1 MVTGSTRRAVLPA
14 ATAAGLVALVWATVT
29 GPARMFGPVPDRP
42 RPLTQPLRRPT
53 PTAGTPGQTLQHL
66 RHAVHGQHHLA
77 WIGTLLGWT
86 VLLLAAV
93 AVGTAL
99 VWLWRNRWRPPTPPL
114 DVDVEVLPSVELTEA
129 LERTAAQRLAAV
141 QQGSA
146 RNGIVA
152 CWLLVEEAIAEAGL
166 PRLPWETS
174 TEYTVRVLHSLDID
188 PRPIGALAGLY
199 REARFS
205 EHPMTE
211 ADRGSAED
219 AVQRL
224 DQELRSLNARV
235 GGATA

>member
-14 ATAAGLVALVWATVT
+14 ATAAGVVTLVWATAT
-29 GPARMFGPVPDRP
+29 GPVRMFGPVPDRP
-42 RPLTQPLRRPT
+42 RPVTQPLRRPT
-53 PTAGTPGQTLQHL
+53 PAGGRPGQTLLHV
-66 RHAVHGQHHLA
+66 RHAPHGQHHLA
-77 WIGTLLGWT
+77 WVGTLLGWT

-93 AVGTAL
+93 TVVAAL
-99 VWLWRNRWRPPTPPL
+99 VWLWRNRWRPPPAPL
-114 DVDVEVLPSVELTEA
+114 DVDVEVLPSVALTEA
-129 LERTAAQRLAAV
+129 LERTAAERLAAV

-152 CWLLVEEAIAEAGL
+152 CWLLVEDAIAEAGL
-166 PRLPWETS
+166 PRLSWETS

-211 ADRGSAED
+211 ADRESAQNT
-219 AVQRL
+219 VQRL
-224 DQELRSLNARV
+224 DQELRSLNAHLDGV
-235 GGATA
+235 TA